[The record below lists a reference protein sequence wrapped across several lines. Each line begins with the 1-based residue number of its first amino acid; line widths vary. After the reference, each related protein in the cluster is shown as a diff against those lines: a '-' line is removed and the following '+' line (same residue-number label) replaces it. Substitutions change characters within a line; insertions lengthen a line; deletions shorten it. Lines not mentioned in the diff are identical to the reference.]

1 MSDGVD
7 ELLREHGRQWATEQP
22 PPPPLDDALGNLS
35 PGRSPRTTISM
46 VAAAAAVLAV
56 AAIPIARSITSA
68 DGPADSPGSAL
79 SPTPTVSTAVPTK
92 SPPTRPSTSPAAVP
106 TKSPGPGFD
115 PVMAKLVQRARSTA
129 AANGDPTVTGQ
140 AVRTTYGAAER
151 VVLGGDT
158 SSSPP
163 PGTAVW
169 VVQLRGAF
177 TCYQCLGPA
186 GATAPKGTAIG
197 LIVNA
202 KTLVGYDFTL
212 SPKSHDLAELGQV
225 VTLPL

>member
-92 SPPTRPSTSPAAVP
+92 SP
-106 TKSPGPGFD
+106 GPGFD

-177 TCYQCLGPA
+177 TCYQCSGPA